1 MLQCGTDRA
10 LDLVAGTASDAAL
23 HELMALASTE
33 RRFASL
39 PQAAVTLP
47 LSVESSAT
55 CADVQSAASTA
66 TTKSEEARATSTT
79 QRRKLNAR
87 RSDTEV

>member
-33 RRFASL
+33 RSASL